1 MRRLPQE
8 KGGAFCFVCRIKMNI
23 QMEPIGQV
31 TNEVTYGRKDVHWEG
46 IVSVI
51 DLLPQW
57 TEGLDGIEEF
67 SHVIVVFYL
76 DRTRDGQPL
85 CLKTHP
91 MGRPE
96 LPEVGI
102 FATRSPFRPNGIG
115 ITTAKLL
122 RRNNNTLTVEGL
134 DAYDGTPVLDIKPY
148 LPRGDLVPDATVARW
163 TQQLWRMLDETS

>member
-1 MRRLPQE
+1 
-8 KGGAFCFVCRIKMNI
+8 MNI

-31 TNEVTYGRKDVHWEG
+31 TNEVAYGRKDVHWEE

-51 DLLPQW
+51 DLSPQW
-57 TEGLDGIEEF
+57 AEGLDGIEEF
-67 SHVIVVFYL
+67 SHIIVVFYL
-76 DRTRDGQPL
+76 DRTRDGQSL
-85 CLKTHP
+85 RLKTHP

-115 ITTAKLL
+115 VTTVKLL
-122 RRNNNTLTVEGL
+122 RRKSNTLTVEGL

-148 LPRGDLVPDATVARW
+148 LPWRDLVSNATVATW
-163 TQQLWRMLDETS
+163 TQQLWQMLDKTS